1 MNLQSLTE
9 NWALWAALLPAT
21 MAAAVVAWFVYRRSA
36 RGQLRAALKA
46 HKAAERGLNKA
57 SRTVRGMQ
65 GRLQRLMKKVGK
77 VKPRLLQEA
86 RDELEDAQALERI
99 MNDKVQVTRNLVR
112 RAIFEEFPPAKHERL
127 RARHLPE
134 DVESGRPFTF

>member
-1 MNLQSLTE
+1 MNPQSLTE

-21 MAAAVVAWFVYRRSA
+21 LAFAVVGWLFYRRSA

-46 HKAAERGLNKA
+46 HRSAERDLNRA
-57 SRTVRGMQ
+57 SRSVRGMQ
-65 GRLQRLMKKVGK
+65 GRVQRLMKKAGK

-86 RDELEDAQALERI
+86 REELEDAQALERI
-99 MNDKVQVTRNLVR
+99 MNDKVQVTRNHVR
-112 RAIFEEFPPAKHERL
+112 RAIFEEFPPAKHDRL
-127 RARHLPE
+127 RAKHLPE

>member
-21 MAAAVVAWFVYRRSA
+21 MAVAVVAWFVYRRSA

-46 HKAAERGLNKA
+46 HNAAERDLNKA

>member
-1 MNLQSLTE
+1 MNPESLTE
-9 NWALWAALLPAT
+9 NWALWAALVPAT
-21 MAAAVVAWFVYRRSA
+21 MAVAVVAWLVYRRSA
-36 RGQLRAALKA
+36 GGQLRAALKA
-46 HKAAERGLNKA
+46 HRSAERDLDKA
-57 SRTVRGMQ
+57 SRSVRGMQ
-65 GRLQRLMKKVGK
+65 GRLQRLMKKAGK

-99 MNDKVQVTRNLVR
+99 MKDKAQVTRNLVR

-127 RARHLPE
+127 RAKHLPE

>member
-1 MNLQSLTE
+1 MNPQSLTE

-21 MAAAVVAWFVYRRSA
+21 MAVAVVAWFVYRRSA
-36 RGQLRAALKA
+36 RGQLRAALKT
-46 HKAAERGLNKA
+46 HRTAELDLARASRSVRGL
-57 SRTVRGMQ
+57 Q

-77 VKPRLLQEA
+77 VKPRRLQEA

-127 RARHLPE
+127 RAKYLPE